1 MLPVEVHMDCFPRQE
16 PNYSFAQMQDFLNV
30 TREPIEECFSLKDL
44 LKEGKTAIYVAK
56 NKQCLQRVFG
66 NVKMSECHLH

>member
-1 MLPVEVHMDCFPRQE
+1 
-16 PNYSFAQMQDFLNV
+16 MQDFLNV
-30 TREPIEECFSLKDL
+30 TREPIEECFPLKDL

-66 NVKMSECHLH
+66 NVKMSECHLHQITKYQCKGVYFKEERTGIS